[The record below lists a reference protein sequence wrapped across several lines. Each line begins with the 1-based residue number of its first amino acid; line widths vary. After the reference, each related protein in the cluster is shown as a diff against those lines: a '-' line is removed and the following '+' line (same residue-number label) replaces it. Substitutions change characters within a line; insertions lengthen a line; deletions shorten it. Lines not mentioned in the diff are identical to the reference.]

1 MDYLTSERP
10 GTPNFKIDANFDMLI
25 SPMQKFSTGIQ
36 GVPTESW
43 RQGLSENVVVFVA
56 IIFKPELWL
65 LKVNGIWNFGNVS
78 KNKKPFGKITR
89 LQFCVFC
96 SAIESASKHTYWA
109 NADSIWKL
117 ETQNCSRVIFPNF
130 LRVKM
135 KFLGAKLVHPVRCQ
149 NFAGKLHLRFYNNW
163 LCHISVYISN
173 SPISNGIWASAD
185 R

>member
-1 MDYLTSERP
+1 MNFGQNELWVCPVASKLFQRRPLTFFQWAAHKKLKKRVLFAFWP
-10 GTPNFKIDANFDMLI
+10 IT
-25 SPMQKFSTGIQ
+25 PMQKFLRGIQ
-36 GVPTESW
+36 GMPTESW
-43 RQGLSENVVVFVA
+43 RPGLSENVVVFVA

-117 ETQNCSRVIFPNF
+117 ETQNCSRVIFPNGLTF
-130 LRVKM
+130 QL
-135 KFLGAKLVHPVRCQ
+135 FFFEFWP
-149 NFAGKLHLRFYNNW
+149 NF
-163 LCHISVYISN
+163 
-173 SPISNGIWASAD
+173 D
-185 R
+185 